1 MRAALVSGAIV
12 AALLLAPPASAQTTP
27 TTAFAADASQ
37 TGVIS
42 LLFWGAEGTVVEYF
56 ERVGGHRKRL
66 GKAQAA
72 AGAVT
77 TLKDATTWSCDR
89 LERRFEARATL
100 PDGRAVSGRYG
111 VRTAS
116 CAQRFDLGAPRRV
129 APGDKPRV
137 RVVDR
142 WNIGG
147 IRPRLC
153 IAAPQAKA
161 DCRTLEF
168 RRAVAVAT
176 RRFEAKARG
185 RWRVELRIRDHRVR
199 RFVAVGED
207 TNAHDLAPPTVLATG
222 DSTMQGI
229 DSFLADELG
238 ETATLHSDVQI
249 GSAISR
255 GTFWTRHAMSQIED
269 LRPRVTVISLGAALD
284 AYPLLTPRKAVAQC
298 CDEPWVRAYS
308 RRVRTMMQRYLRAG
322 RARVFWLTPPLPRD
336 PTRLT
341 ITTAITAA
349 ILRAAEGQDGVT
361 VTRVD
366 QLFSPDGVYADVIRY
381 RGRDVRVR
389 DSDGVHLNI
398 SGTAIMAQLLA
409 PAIEEALAQTDP
421 DAPPA
426 AGPPDAGGAVS
437 GAAP

>member
-1 MRAALVSGAIV
+1 MRAALITSAIV
-12 AALLLAPPASAQTTP
+12 ASLLIAAPASAQTTP

-42 LLFWGAEGTVVEYF
+42 LLFWGAQGAVVQYF
-56 ERVGGHRKRL
+56 ERVGDRRKRL
-66 GKAQAA
+66 GRAQSA

-100 PDGRAVSGRYG
+100 PDGSTVSGAYG

-116 CAQRFDLGAPRRV
+116 CAQRFELAVPRRV
-129 APGDKPRV
+129 APDAKARV

-153 IAAPQAKA
+153 IAAPQAKPE
-161 DCRTLEF
+161 CRTLEF

-176 RRFEAKARG
+176 HRFRATTRG
-185 RWRVELRIRDHRVR
+185 RWRVELRVRDHRVR
-199 RFVAVGED
+199 RLVAVGD
-207 TNAHDLAPPTVLATG
+207 ARSVDDVAPPTVLATG

-238 ETATLHSDVQI
+238 DTATLQRDVQI

-255 GTFWTRHAMSQIED
+255 GTFWTRHAASQIEH
-269 LRPRVTVISLGAALD
+269 LRQRVTVISVGAALD
-284 AYPLLTPRKAVAQC
+284 AYPLLTPRKATAQC

-308 RRVRTMMQRYLRAG
+308 RRVRTMMQRYLRDG
-322 RARVFWLTPPLPRD
+322 RGRVFWLTPPLPRD
-336 PTRLT
+336 PVRVT

-349 ILRAAEGQDGVT
+349 ILRAAEDLPGVT
-361 VTRVD
+361 VMRVD
-366 QLFSPDGVYADVIRY
+366 QLFSPNGYADVIRY

-409 PAIEEALAQTDP
+409 PAIREALAQTDP
-421 DAPPA
+421 
-426 AGPPDAGGAVS
+426 GA
-437 GAAP
+437 